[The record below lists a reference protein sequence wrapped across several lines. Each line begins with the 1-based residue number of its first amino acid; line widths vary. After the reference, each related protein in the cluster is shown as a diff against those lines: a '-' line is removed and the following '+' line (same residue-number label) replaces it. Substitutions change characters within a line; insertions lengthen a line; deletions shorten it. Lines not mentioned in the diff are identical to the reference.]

1 MSRSCLS
8 MALLLVLL
16 VAAGVRAADKSLL
29 DADIMKVALRAGTPD
44 EKQFIDNVVHLVD
57 IGVLPV
63 AMVESTFLWAKKKSR
78 YRVQYFKRGLQMQA
92 EAIGITL

>member
-8 MALLLVLL
+8 MALLLMVL
-16 VAAGVRAADKSLL
+16 AAVGARAADNSVL
-29 DADIMKVALRAGTPD
+29 DANIMKVALRAGTPD
-44 EKQFIDNVVHLVD
+44 EKQFIDDVVQLVD

-78 YRVQYFKRGLQMQA
+78 YRVQYFKRGLQVQA
-92 EAIGITL
+92 DAIGITL

>member
-1 MSRSCLS
+1 MNRYCLS
-8 MALLLVLL
+8 VALLLVLL
-16 VAAGVRAADKSLL
+16 IAAGASAADQSVL
-29 DADIMKVALRAGTPD
+29 DASIMKVALRAGTPD
-44 EKQFIDNVVHLVD
+44 ENQFIDTVVHLVD

-78 YRVQYFKRGLQMQA
+78 YRVQYFKRGLQVQA